1 MTASLASLA
10 RYVHQD
16 RAIAR
21 VQDMVRIPSVA
32 GEERPMA
39 EYVANSLREL
49 GCQTVHVDAEWN
61 VLGVLDGAPGD
72 QSLLLH
78 THTDGAPAGEMADPY
93 SGALRDGTELGKSG
107 SVVWGR
113 GACAPDGATAA
124 MLEAIAA
131 LREARFPIRGRL
143 MVAAVTK
150 GLRANSDGTR
160 EIHRLVQLAAQH
172 FVVAEPTDNRIALG
186 ARGMTHLE
194 VVFEG
199 KAAHRGRPTEAA
211 NPLYALGEM
220 LASLKLAT
228 LPNHPALGPATVS
241 PFDVRADSIPPLTPH
256 RVSLVVDRRLL
267 PGESPVDA
275 QRGLEN
281 ELGQILRRHPGVS
294 GQVQHVRAMY
304 PYSVSESA
312 PTVRLVQEA
321 AAAVFGGPLDTTYLS
336 FGTNAGYLM
345 TEVGLDGVVLGPG
358 RIEDVH
364 ETEHVEVSSVHRAA
378 VLYAAIAAR
387 ALT

>member
-1 MTASLASLA
+1 MTASIAALAP
-10 RYVHQD
+10 YVNQD
-16 RAIAR
+16 RAVAR
-21 VQDMVRIPSVA
+21 LQDMVKIPAVS

-39 EYVANSLREL
+39 EYVANALREL
-49 GCQTVHVDAEWN
+49 GCQAVHVDAEWN

-72 QSLLLH
+72 RSLLLH
-78 THTDGAPAGEMADPY
+78 THTDGAPAGEMSDPY
-93 SGALRDGTELGKSG
+93 SGALRGGTELGKPG
-107 SVVWGR
+107 RVVWGR

-131 LREARFPIRGRL
+131 LRDAEFPLRGRL
-143 MVAAVTK
+143 MLAAVTK

-160 EIHRLVQLAAQH
+160 ELHRSVPLAAQH
-172 FVVAEPTDNRIALG
+172 FIVAEPTDNRIALG

-199 KAAHRGRPTEAA
+199 KAAHRGRPADAA
-211 NPLYALGEM
+211 NPLYPLGEM
-220 LASLKLAT
+220 LVSLKQAT
-228 LPNHPALGPATVS
+228 LPRHPALGPATVS
-241 PFDVRADSIPPLTPH
+241 PFDVRADSVPPLTPH
-256 RVSLVVDRRLL
+256 RASLLVDRRLL
-267 PGESPVDA
+267 PGESPADA

-281 ELGQILRRHPGVS
+281 ELGQILTRHLGVS
-294 GQVQHVRAMY
+294 GGVRYVRAMY

-321 AAAVFGGPLDTTYLS
+321 AAAVFGRPLDTTYLS

-345 TEVGLDGVVLGPG
+345 AEVGLGGVVLGPG

-378 VLYAAIAAR
+378 VLYAAIAAL